1 MSIDDCCIC
10 HIFNKKLKPINVIM
24 LAFKIKRCLIS
35 VYCLHPQWRQSAY
48 QHKRTGIGALEN
60 ICLVCF
66 SHSWSGD
73 STSHAASVSRAKV
86 VMSSY
91 RSAPPHC
98 SISSPWTAQ
107 TQTDAEQRLPR
118 TRRLCTYTRARRH
131 ETQFLNHY
139 GMTKIHN
146 TFDQGKASIVR

>member
-1 MSIDDCCIC
+1 MIVVYVTSLTKTQAHKC
-10 HIFNKKLKPINVIM
+10 HNACFQ
-24 LAFKIKRCLIS
+24 IKRLFDKRLLHSHTVTS
-35 VYCLHPQWRQSAY
+35 VSLSA
-48 QHKRTGIGALEN
+48 QTDWIGALEN

-86 VMSSY
+86 VRSSY

-98 SISSPWTAQ
+98 SISSPWTSQ

-118 TRRLCTYTRARRH
+118 TRRLCKYTRARRH

-146 TFDQGKASIVR
+146 TFDQGKKRL